1 MKTII
6 RNHFKETK
14 IVIHKYKW
22 NIYKIIPLLF
32 SFKFYHDYKN
42 YYLLLINIIYYLLLN
57 ILIFHFTF
65 KHKIN
70 N

>member
-14 IVIHKYKW
+14 IAIHKYKW

-32 SFKFYHDYKN
+32 SFKFYPDYKN
-42 YYLLLINIIYYLLLN
+42 LLLN

-65 KHKIN
+65 KQR
-70 N
+70 

>member
-6 RNHFKETK
+6 RNHFKKTK
-14 IVIHKYKW
+14 IAIYKW
-22 NIYKIIPLLF
+22 NIYKIILLLF

-42 YYLLLINIIYYLLLN
+42 LLLN

>member
-14 IVIHKYKW
+14 IAIYKYKW
-22 NIYKIIPLLF
+22 NIYKIILLLF

-42 YYLLLINIIYYLLLN
+42 LLLN
-57 ILIFHFTF
+57 ILIFYFTF

-70 N
+70 NWIIYSYFFT

>member
-14 IVIHKYKW
+14 IAIHKYKW

-42 YYLLLINIIYYLLLN
+42 LLLN

-70 N
+70 NWIIYNYFFT